1 MLTNTTVAV
10 RMAIVGQ
17 RRRLVDVYTT
27 SGEIVYNIPVACKL
41 FRVNVDTKDQEKDLS
56 NLNAFLAGKHIVSV
70 SQEYV
75 AGKVDRWEVFV
86 LFYDLESRGD
96 GVSKDEK
103 SSTTDSNKTKG
114 IPWREEFEPT
124 AGSTELKNALIA
136 WRRER
141 AVDEGVPLYRVL
153 SNSAIDRIVDN
164 MPDQVAKLHL
174 IKGIG
179 LKTQERYG
187 SEIISMVRRHRE
199 NT

>member
-1 MLTNTTVAV
+1 
-10 RMAIVGQ
+10 
-17 RRRLVDVYTT
+17 VYTT
-27 SGEIVYNIPVACKL
+27 SGEIVNNIPVACKL
-41 FRVNVDTKDQEKDLS
+41 FRVNVDTEDQEKDLS
-56 NLNAFLAGKHIVSV
+56 NLNAFLTGKHIVSV
-70 SQEYV
+70 SQDYV

-103 SSTTDSNKTKG
+103 SPTTDSDKTKG

-141 AVDEGVPLYRVL
+141 AVDEGVPLYSRVL